1 MSRTSYDRYL
11 TVFSPEGRLYQVGKL
26 NVSPPTHLI
35 EFAEY
40 AFKAISG
47 SGHTSISVRGQDTA
61 VVIIQKKVPDRL
73 LDPSTITHLFGI
85 TPTIGCVMTG
95 LIADARAQVSRARQ
109 EAADFRYK
117 FGYEI
122 TPDALARRL
131 ANINQVYTQRAAMRP
146 LGISMILIGIDF
158 ELGPQVFKLDPAG
171 YFVGFHATAAG
182 QKQQE
187 AMNHLEKKWKKFNN
201 GRGADDPVAA
211 GQTLSRGEVIEL
223 AIEALSTVHAT
234 DFKAGEVE
242 IGIVSNSEEEDEET
256 RGLWRTLSEKELDE
270 HLSAYAEKD

>member
-11 TVFSPEGRLYQVGKL
+11 TVFSPEGRLYQV
-26 NVSPPTHLI
+26 
-35 EFAEY
+35 EY

-47 SGHTSISVRGQDTA
+47 SGHTSIS
-61 VVIIQKKVPDRL
+61 KKVPDRL

-85 TPTIGCVMTG
+85 TPTIGS
-95 LIADARAQVSRARQ
+95 DARAQVSRARQ

-146 LGISMILIGIDF
+146 LGISMILIGIDL